1 MKKKSYLKEKVDYTL
16 VTIEILIIMFIAM
29 TIENIGNKTYNIIL
43 VITIIVFVVIAEILA
58 KYSKLVNED

>member
-43 VITIIVFVVIAEILA
+43 IITIIVFVVIAEILA